1 MLSLTS
7 WLQLCHCTVWWQGR
21 LRWWRHELCGEG
33 QRGLL
38 WTRCWRSLRRGSR
51 RWRRNKTNSR
61 RMPAKENEIW
71 IRKQLK
77 LNKKCMRL
85 LVCTVFTHQKSEDK
99 ATTADLPPPNLSFF
113 LSSLHCRRC
122 VPTCVRLQWSSSAVL
137 APEQLHVNMLI
148 SQIQV
153 SVICLFSTGYIYV
166 MHCSYNPVLRWCR
179 QNKKQFEVGGN
190 KTNSVLLQFVVYVCV
205 CVCVCMCVRAYTIA
219 WDLLLSNAVCPFRKA
234 DIKFNFV
241 SKWT

>member
-1 MLSLTS
+1 
-7 WLQLCHCTVWWQGR
+7 
-21 LRWWRHELCGEG
+21 
-33 QRGLL
+33 
-38 WTRCWRSLRRGSR
+38 
-51 RWRRNKTNSR
+51 
-61 RMPAKENEIW
+61 
-71 IRKQLK
+71 
-77 LNKKCMRL
+77 MRL
-85 LVCTVFTHQKSEDK
+85 LVCTVFTHQKCEDK

-205 CVCVCMCVRAYTIA
+205 CVCVCVCVHILLRGIYCYQMLCVPFERQILNSILWASERKCSRASA
-219 WDLLLSNAVCPFRKA
+219 ARAKSSGVLVLLV
-234 DIKFNFV
+234 
-241 SKWT
+241 